1 MKFLTPKQIADILQ
15 IDIMT
20 VYREIK
26 RRKLKAGKF
35 GKEFRTSSADFEE
48 YLHNAYQAAEQ
59 SARNQHSCIAPA
71 RPKTV
76 KTGKMAQQTVSKTSL
91 KAQTKASKAKT
102 PNNVVKKKV
111 AVRRT
116 KPSKRSK

>member
-59 SARNQHSCIAPA
+59 SARSQHSCIAPA
-71 RPKTV
+71 RSKTV
-76 KTGKMAQQTVSKTSL
+76 KTGKMAQQMASKKAVQTKTKANRAKTS
-91 KAQTKASKAKT
+91 
-102 PNNVVKKKV
+102 NNVVKKKV
-111 AVRRT
+111 VKRST
-116 KPSKRSK
+116 KPTKRSK